1 MEMKDNQSN
10 DIWEQLC
17 WLKEMTKRTGMLH
30 SAQTL
35 QMNVWPR
42 VLFDNLASGRA
53 NVDTDSKVVC
63 YQLELASEEPDQERL
78 SGVLSQYTK
87 RLLGSDWCVSVEVK
101 SPDTDQTFT
110 FAGEESDRD

>member
-1 MEMKDNQSN
+1 MEMKDSTSN
-10 DIWEQLC
+10 DIWEQLI

-42 VLFDNLASGRA
+42 VLFDSLASGRA
-53 NVDTDSKVVC
+53 SVDTFDKAVC
-63 YQLELASEEPDQERL
+63 YNLELSKQEPDQERL
-78 SGVLSQYTK
+78 CGVLSQYTK
-87 RLLGSDWCVSVEVK
+87 RLLGSDWVVSVEVK

-110 FAGEESDRD
+110 FAGDDSD